1 MQTASALVYG
11 VDAMPRRRQRRRN
24 EKQRRHASPTGDA
37 PTGHDLRPAGYVT
50 RLAYT
55 RRQAAEA
62 LGVSL
67 ATLDRRVVPTIETV
81 KTEWGARLIPIDELE
96 GYLAERKQSAR
107 RARRP
112 PGRPGR
118 KSGLEPELV
127 ARIRSD
133 YAKGRTLGEIARQLN
148 TDGVRTSQG
157 GRHWWPSTVRAV
169 LVRSS
174 PVTSA

>member
-1 MQTASALVYG
+1 MLAALTARDV
-11 VDAMPRRRQRRRN
+11 
-24 EKQRRHASPTGDA
+24 
-37 PTGHDLRPAGYVT
+37 RPAESVA

-67 ATLDRRVVPTIETV
+67 ATLDRRVVPAIETV
-81 KTEWGARLIPIDELE
+81 KTEWGARLIPVDDLE
-96 GYLAERKQSAR
+96 RYLAERKQAAR

-112 PGRPGR
+112 LGRPGR

-127 ARIRSD
+127 ARIRGD
-133 YAKGRTLGEIARQLN
+133 HAKGHTLGEIARQLN
-148 TDGVRTSQG
+148 ADGIRTSQG
-157 GRHWWPSTVRAV
+157 GRHWWPSTIRAV